1 MAFPLTMPVKLPL
14 PLNFSRLIDK
24 KHAVSFNF
32 SAFFFPCLF
41 FISSFH
47 IFFLTILAFNKNST
61 VDKIRILTHM
71 EGKKNLNFKNMNS
84 SLT

>member
-1 MAFPLTMPVKLPL
+1 MAFPLAMPLKLPL
-14 PLNFSRLIDK
+14 PLNFSRFIDK
-24 KHAVSFNF
+24 KHAVPFNF
-32 SAFFFPCLF
+32 SAFFLPCLF

-47 IFFLTILAFNKNST
+47 IFLTILVFSKNST

-71 EGKKNLNFKNMNS
+71 EGKKNLNFKNVNS